1 MEYRLGQLQR
11 ELVSASMEDLEHEL
25 GSALRSGDRDL
36 RKRAV
41 DCPIL
46 AVKKPMEAKNAK

>member
-1 MEYRLGQLQR
+1 MEYRLGQLQK
-11 ELVSASMEDLEHEL
+11 ELVSASMEELEHEL
-25 GSALRSGDRDL
+25 GSALRRGDRDL